1 MELSGKSIV
10 NKGNVAKVVGVVA
23 LWELA
28 KLGYRKLGEISA
40 KHEISRLS
48 KENTILRALLGQ
60 EPVPLTSAEVEA
72 IQQVEEK
79 ATRKTGT
86 R

>member
-10 NKGNVAKVVGVVA
+10 NKGNVAKVVSA
-23 LWELA
+23 IAFYELTR
-28 KLGYRKLGEISA
+28 LGIRKLGELSA
-40 KHEISRLS
+40 KHEIRRLA

-60 EPVPLTSAEVEA
+60 EPVPLTPAEVES

-79 ATRKTGT
+79 VARKTGT
-86 R
+86 K